1 MRALATALVAAV
13 FAVASA
19 GVAAAAELVVF
30 SQKGCVY
37 CAAWERDVG
46 RIFERTDEARLVGL
60 RRVDMDAPR
69 PADLTG
75 LPAVRVSPTFVVVDG
90 GREVGRIL
98 GYRDQDQFWGLLHP
112 ILDRLPR
119 QPAG

>member
-1 MRALATALVAAV
+1 MRAWATVLAAAV
-13 FAVASA
+13 VAVACA
-19 GVAAAAELVVF
+19 GAAAAAELVVF

-46 RIFERTDEARLVGL
+46 RIFDRTDEARLVGL

-69 PADLTG
+69 PADLAAVA
-75 LPAVRVSPTFVVVDG
+75 PVRVSPTFVVVED
-90 GREVGRIL
+90 GREIGRIL

-112 ILDRLPR
+112 ILDRLAKR
-119 QPAG
+119 PAG